1 MDFRSPRGSWWFCS
15 RGRMMHHMFCTNFLA
30 EFFFGGACQCQLNF
44 GVRQIA
50 CQTHFLSWTFRY
62 GFVRAGSILRAVQA
76 RTLHFQGRNMFARC
90 FVHVF
95 QYVLAPNASSG
106 GPSPIFHG
114 PQRIQVLTL
123 KVPNCKGSKT
133 RCIDWIKG
141 HGHGHGHSSFG
152 ARLCGGPNCSQWEDG
167 GEAWRFDL
175 AGKPA
180 LCRESSIQ
188 RCDLG
193 LVVWHPG
200 TWRGLWLHMDN
211 HNGLLFWQSWC
222 RQRAPHVP
230 EISRGHFHQRPG
242 GNGDVRVSS

>member
-1 MDFRSPRGSWWFCS
+1 
-15 RGRMMHHMFCTNFLA
+15 MHHMFCTNFLA
-30 EFFFGGACQCQLNF
+30 EFFFWRYMSVPTELWSPSDSLSDTF
-44 GVRQIA
+44 
-50 CQTHFLSWTFRY
+50 FSWTFRY
-62 GFVRAGSILRAVQA
+62 GFVRTGSILRAVQA
-76 RTLHFQGRNMFARC
+76 RTLHFQGFNMFARC

-95 QYVLAPNASSG
+95 QYVLALHHQGGRLLSSMDR
-106 GPSPIFHG
+106 SVFRFWRLRFQIA
-114 PQRIQVLTL
+114 RVL
-123 KVPNCKGSKT
+123 T
-133 RCIDWIKG
+133 RCIDLIKG
-141 HGHGHGHSSFG
+141 HGHGHGHSSFR
-152 ARLCGGPNCSQWEDG
+152 ARLRGGPNCSQWEDG

-180 LCRESSIQ
+180 LCRESSLQ

-200 TWRGLWLHMDN
+200 TWRGLWLRMDN

-242 GNGDVRVSS
+242 GNGGFRVSS